1 MISNMFVQ
9 LNENWPLYTRSY
21 FWIKFDKNKMHFTK
35 KISALFQLYVDA
47 ICFNKF
53 SYFPCS
59 PWGLRGRQK
68 VENKTFS
75 LLIGKSSSYEI
86 AFIWNRT
93 KSPVIKRCICTLSRS
108 ETNVGIR
115 QPVDIKFPILRLKQK
130 NKNKTKI
137 LQSMNAFK
145 TYIFSL
151 VCLKVWKETK

>member
-21 FWIKFDKNKMHFTK
+21 FWIKFDNNKMHFTK

-115 QPVDIKFPILRLKQK
+115 QPVDILSFQSLDWSKKTKTKQKFCKVWMPLRL
-130 NKNKTKI
+130 I
-137 LQSMNAFK
+137 SFH
-145 TYIFSL
+145 
-151 VCLKVWKETK
+151 

>member
-1 MISNMFVQ
+1 MKTGLYIQEVISE
-9 LNENWPLYTRSY
+9 LNLTT
-21 FWIKFDKNKMHFTK
+21 TK
-35 KISALFQLYVDA
+35 CILQKKSRLYVDA

-137 LQSMNAFK
+137 LRLQ

>member
-1 MISNMFVQ
+1 MKTGLYIQEVISE
-9 LNENWPLYTRSY
+9 LNLTT
-21 FWIKFDKNKMHFTK
+21 TK
-35 KISALFQLYVDA
+35 CILQKKVSALFQLYVDA

-68 VENKTFS
+68 EENKTFS

-151 VCLKVWKETK
+151 VCLKVWK

>member
-21 FWIKFDKNKMHFTK
+21 FWIKFDNKKMHFTK

-68 VENKTFS
+68 VANKTFS

-115 QPVDIKFPILRLKQK
+115 QSVDIKFPILRLKQK

-137 LQSMNAFK
+137 LRLQ